1 MSVHPIEFRY
11 GTSEMKA
18 IWSEERKL
26 HYLLEVELALAKA
39 EADLG
44 LIPRK
49 SADEIEKAAS
59 KVTLARVAEIEAE
72 IRHDM
77 MAVVKAISEQTDAKT
92 DYVHYGATSNDIID
106 TALALQLRDSSRILA
121 SKLNRLKNVLVNLAD
136 ENKGRVCAARTHG
149 QIAVPTTYGMRFAVW
164 AMEIDRHLHRL
175 SEARKRIE
183 VGQMTGAVGTQAA
196 FGKQGIEIQAR
207 TLELLGLAS
216 VEVSTQVIQRDR
228 HAEYTMLL
236 ASIATSLEKI
246 FTEIRTLQRSEI
258 AEISEGFGKAQVGS
272 STMPHK
278 RNPIKSEQICGLA
291 RVVRSFVLPSLEN
304 NTLWDERDLT
314 NSSSERII
322 FPEATILTDHI
333 ITLSI
338 NVLGNLEFNEERIKQ
353 NLNLMRG
360 LNMGEAVMMQL
371 ARKIGRQ
378 RAHEIIRTATM
389 KAYERGGALT
399 DALLKEPLIAEHFSK
414 DQLEWMVRPENYI
427 GTAIQQVE
435 RVVTLLRQNECRE

>member
-1 MSVHPIEFRY
+1 
-11 GTSEMKA
+11 
-18 IWSEERKL
+18 
-26 HYLLEVELALAKA
+26 LA
-39 EADLG
+39 
-44 LIPRK
+44 
-49 SADEIEKAAS
+49 
-59 KVTLARVAEIEAE
+59 
-72 IRHDM
+72 
-77 MAVVKAISEQTDAKT
+77 
-92 DYVHYGATSNDIID
+92 
-106 TALALQLRDSSRILA
+106 
-121 SKLNRLKNVLVNLAD
+121 NLAD

-164 AMEIDRHLHRL
+164 AMEIDRHSHRL
-175 SEARKRIE
+175 SEARKRFE

-207 TLELLGLAS
+207 TLESLGLRPI
-216 VEVSTQVIQRDR
+216 EVSTQVIQRDR

-246 FTEIRTLQRSEI
+246 FIEIRTLQRSEI
-258 AEISEGFGKAQVGS
+258 AEILEGFGKGQVGS

-333 ITLSI
+333 LTVSI
-338 NVLGNLEFNEERIKQ
+338 NVLGNLEFNEERINQ

-360 LNMGEAVMMQL
+360 LNMSEAVMMQL

-378 RAHEIIRTATM
+378 RAHEILRTATM
-389 KAYERGGALT
+389 KAYERGDTLS
-399 DALLKEPLIAEHFSK
+399 DALLKEPVISEYFSK
-414 DQLEWMVRPENYI
+414 DQLEWIVRPENYI

-435 RVVTLLRQNECRE
+435 RAVTLLRQNECQE